1 MFAVEN
7 VLRKQWRRVR
17 ARLQHHAASPLEV
30 ERAEQIFYLNYLRDG
45 MTVFDVG
52 ANIGEL
58 TLLFSRFVGSS
69 GAVHAFEPGKECFAR
84 LGSVCRAANLRNV
97 QINQCALAEAEG
109 ARNLH
114 VYDDTHLGWNSL
126 ARRPLHNYG
135 IEISPPKVEEISAT
149 TLDVYCVERVVER
162 VDLLKIDVEGAEF
175 QVLRGAEKM
184 LRERRIG
191 CVAFEFGQATF
202 DMGNSPREIAAY
214 LKKLNYRVRNI
225 VAGDPVFPG
234 GRDVRTAQFSMH
246 IAFPK

>member
-7 VLRKQWRRVR
+7 ALRKQWRRAR
-17 ARLQHHAASPLEV
+17 ARLHRHAASPLEV
-30 ERAEQIFYLNYLRDG
+30 ERIEQIFYLNYLRDG

-58 TLLFSRFVGSS
+58 TLLFSRFAGS
-69 GAVHAFEPGKECFAR
+69 GVVHAFEPGKECFER
-84 LGSVCRAANLRNV
+84 LSSVCRAANLRNV
-97 QINQCALAEAEG
+97 HLNKCALADVEG
-109 ARNLH
+109 KRNLH

-126 ARRPLHNYG
+126 ARRPLQNYG
-135 IEISPPKVEEISAT
+135 IEVSPPKVEEISAT
-149 TLDVYCVERVVER
+149 TIDVHCVERVVER
-162 VDLLKIDVEGAEF
+162 IDLLKIDVEGAEF
-175 QVLRGAEKM
+175 QVMRGAERM

-191 CVAFEFGQATF
+191 CVTFEFGQTTF

-246 IAFPK
+246 VAFPK